1 MYEEYINLHVFVD
14 VDYSNSLNSK
24 NDSILTNRG
33 WVTGVCLTMIMY
45 G

>member
-1 MYEEYINLHVFVD
+1 MYEEYINLFVD

-24 NDSILTNRG
+24 NDSVLTNRG
-33 WVTGVCLTMIMY
+33 WVTGVCLTIIVY